1 MLARLEKTAN
11 NRLRFLTSRMLKRN
25 PLFIGDRRQK
35 RKFSDLDDLSKTVN
49 CGGVS
54 CGTCMTCQSR
64 MTLPSLAVL
73 TLNIHLT
80 GRVALLAPPSCSQ
93 NAPAGGNAPLH
104 AAEIFLV
111 SHSRKRMLT
120 YKIFEEHYN
129 YILENPIRL
138 QEKSGL
144 V

>member
-1 MLARLEKTAN
+1 MIGNLEKTVN

-25 PLFIGDRRQK
+25 PLFIGGRRQK
-35 RKFSDLDDLSKTVN
+35 RKFPYLDDLSKTVN
-49 CGGVS
+49 CGGGL

-64 MTLPSLAVL
+64 TTPPSLAVL
-73 TLNIHLT
+73 
-80 GRVALLAPPSCSQ
+80 APP
-93 NAPAGGNAPLH
+93 PLRAG
-104 AAEIFLV
+104 EIFLL

-120 YKIFEEHYN
+120 YRIFEEHYN
-129 YILENPIRL
+129 YILENPIRW